1 MGFQARAPDILL
13 PPGTHM
19 TKQPGSQF
27 PRNVAAS
34 GWAPAAA
41 MMACLSCWNDFRLFN
56 LLPEISKITNRLRAK
71 LRTKHPCQGENKGL
85 MESLIHSLKM
95 ATSKDDNLLWMR
107 PQPGGNT
114 LQRFLQRRNFKK
126 QNPST
131 KAQTETLK

>member
-19 TKQPGSQF
+19 TKEPGSQR

-34 GWAPAAA
+34 GQAPAEA
-41 MMACLSCWNDFRLFN
+41 MIARLSGSSDSRLFN
-56 LLPEISKITNRLRAK
+56 PLLYRITNRA
-71 LRTKHPCQGENKGL
+71 RTKLGTKYPCQGENKGL
-85 MESLIHSLKM
+85 MESVIHSLKM

-114 LQRFLQRRNFKK
+114 LQSFLQKGNFRKL
-126 QNPST
+126 NPGT
-131 KAQTETLK
+131 KAQIETLK